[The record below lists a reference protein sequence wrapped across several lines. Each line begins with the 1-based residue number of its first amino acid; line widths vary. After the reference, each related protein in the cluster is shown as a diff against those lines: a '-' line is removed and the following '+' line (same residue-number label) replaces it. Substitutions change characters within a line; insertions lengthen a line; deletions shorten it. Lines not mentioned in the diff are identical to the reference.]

1 MASGIKA
8 REAATV
14 EDRGVSAEII
24 QIRDYQNKRDIQR
37 LYEEVMA
44 ELVVIAPEV
53 TIYESSLGFI
63 APEDDKPA

>member
-1 MASGIKA
+1 M
-8 REAATV
+8 
-14 EDRGVSAEII
+14 SAEII